1 MKGYINIRFRT
12 ETAKRFQEF
21 SKSNYKTHTE
31 TLAGML
37 DFFHYNELSPKE
49 KFGPTGRRIENTI
62 KKRINAVI
70 AIMKDMEKNKAN
82 PTLAILESLMEAAD
96 PKGKEKLRD
105 YEEDDT
111 HPDFYK

>member
-1 MKGYINIRFRT
+1 MKDYINIRFKT

-21 SKSNYKTHTE
+21 SRSYYKTHTE
-31 TLAGML
+31 TLASML
-37 DFFHYNELSPKE
+37 DFFYYNEISPKE
-49 KFGPTGRRIENTI
+49 KFGPTGRRIEHTI
-62 KKRINAVI
+62 KKRINAMI
-70 AIMKDMEKNKAN
+70 AIMKDMEKNKVN

-96 PKGKEKLRD
+96 PKGKKALRD